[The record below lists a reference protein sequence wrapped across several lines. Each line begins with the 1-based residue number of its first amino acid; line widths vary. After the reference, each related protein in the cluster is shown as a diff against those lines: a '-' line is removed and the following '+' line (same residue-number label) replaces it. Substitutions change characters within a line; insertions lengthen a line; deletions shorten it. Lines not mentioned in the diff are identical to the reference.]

1 MTDVDLAD
9 DNHFTKSD
17 NINTCG
23 EASQEKGEWAQIDL
37 SMNAKRNIISD
48 TIEILEDHRRNQG

>member
-1 MTDVDLAD
+1 MRINYTKSRF
-9 DNHFTKSD
+9 FTKSD